1 MQELF
6 NDKYQGKISTL
17 IEIFADAENK
27 IKSIERETSE
37 LSIPSVNQLRY
48 VAYHLIEI
56 LKNSENIDEE
66 LDKAI
71 NHAKRA
77 KYDVLEISC
86 LYYLEEIKEFQDN
99 YSQYTETIDILPEYI
114 NLHAYIQSNA
124 VGFLNILE
132 GCRNHGV
139 KNIAYASQ
147 NEEWDAKNPEI
158 SRSSLP
164 YKLYN
169 IKSNTPLPLMS
180 FIEIIEDGDVLSSSK
195 NVEEIINNINYKSNS
210 NLINGLENNE
220 AV

>member
-6 NDKYQGKISTL
+6 YDKYNDKITAL

-86 LYYLEEIKEFQDN
+86 LYYLEEIKEFQDK
-99 YSQYTETIDILPEYI
+99 YSQYTETINILPEYI
-114 NLHAYIQSNA
+114 KLMTDTQKNA
-124 VGFLNILE
+124 DEINSINQE
-132 GCRNHGV
+132 DKV
-139 KNIAYASQ
+139 KYYEKVNSY
-147 NEEWDAKNPEI
+147 NEELKTI
-158 SRSSLP
+158 SRTL
-164 YKLYN
+164 N
-169 IKSNTPLPLMS
+169 NTIP
-180 FIEIIEDGDVLSSSK
+180 
-195 NVEEIINNINYKSNS
+195 
-210 NLINGLENNE
+210 LINKKIEENNTKAIKE
-220 AV
+220 NRKFMITMGLTVIGILISASIAVVKLDLAHISDNNKTEQSK

>member
-6 NDKYQGKISTL
+6 NDRYQGKISIL

-86 LYYLEEIKEFQDN
+86 LYYLEEIKEFQDK

-114 NLHAYIQSNA
+114 KLMTDTQKNA
-124 VGFLNILE
+124 DEINSI
-132 GCRNHGV
+132 
-139 KNIAYASQ
+139 
-147 NEEWDAKNPEI
+147 NEEDKVKYYEKVNSYNEELKTI
-158 SRSSLP
+158 SRTL
-164 YKLYN
+164 N
-169 IKSNTPLPLMS
+169 NTIP
-180 FIEIIEDGDVLSSSK
+180 
-195 NVEEIINNINYKSNS
+195 
-210 NLINGLENNE
+210 LINKKIEENNTKAIKE
-220 AV
+220 NRKFMITMGLTVIGILISASIAVVKLDLVHISDNHKKEQSKWDYI

>member
-6 NDKYQGKISTL
+6 NDRYQGKISIL
-17 IEIFADAENK
+17 IEIFTDAENK

-86 LYYLEEIKEFQDN
+86 LYYLEEIKEFQDK
-99 YSQYTETIDILPEYI
+99 YSQYIETIDILPEYI
-114 NLHAYIQSNA
+114 KLMTDTQKNA
-124 VGFLNILE
+124 DEINSINQE
-132 GCRNHGV
+132 DKV
-139 KNIAYASQ
+139 KYYEKVNSY
-147 NEEWDAKNPEI
+147 NEELKTI
-158 SRSSLP
+158 SRTL
-164 YKLYN
+164 N
-169 IKSNTPLPLMS
+169 NTIP
-180 FIEIIEDGDVLSSSK
+180 
-195 NVEEIINNINYKSNS
+195 
-210 NLINGLENNE
+210 LINKKIEENNTKAIKE
-220 AV
+220 NRKFMITMGLTVIGILISASIAVVKLDLAHISDNNKTEQSK

>member
-6 NDKYQGKISTL
+6 HDKYNDKIATL
-17 IEIFADAENK
+17 IEIFTDAENK

-37 LSIPSVNQLRY
+37 LSIPSINQLRY

-86 LYYLEEIKEFQDN
+86 LYYLEEIKEFQDK

-114 NLHAYIQSNA
+114 KLMTDTQKNADEINKIDEKDKIQYYEKISS
-124 VGFLNILE
+124 F
-132 GCRNHGV
+132 
-139 KNIAYASQ
+139 
-147 NEEWDAKNPEI
+147 NEKLKSI
-158 SRSSLP
+158 SRTL
-164 YKLYN
+164 
-169 IKSNTPLPLMS
+169 
-180 FIEIIEDGDVLSSSK
+180 
-195 NVEEIINNINYKSNS
+195 NNAIP
-210 NLINGLENNE
+210 LINKKIEENNTKAIKE
-220 AV
+220 NRKFMITIGLTLIGIIISASIAVVKLDLIHISDNNKMERS

>member
-6 NDKYQGKISTL
+6 DDKYKDKITTL

-37 LSIPSVNQLRY
+37 LSIPSINQLRY

-86 LYYLEEIKEFQDN
+86 LYYLEEIKEFQDK
-99 YSQYTETIDILPEYI
+99 YSQYTETIEILPEYI
-114 NLHAYIQSNA
+114 KLMTDTQKNA
-124 VGFLNILE
+124 DEINKINEKYKVKYYEKINNYNEEL
-132 GCRNHGV
+132 
-139 KNIAYASQ
+139 KNI
-147 NEEWDAKNPEI
+147 
-158 SRSSLP
+158 SRTL
-164 YKLYN
+164 N
-169 IKSNTPLPLMS
+169 NTVPLVNKK
-180 FIEIIEDGDVLSSSK
+180 IE
-195 NVEEIINNINYKSNS
+195 
-210 NLINGLENNE
+210 ENNTKAIKE
-220 AV
+220 NRKFMITIGLTLIGIIISASIAVVKLDLIHISDNNKTEQS